1 MTLAQAAGATAA
13 EPVASPARRLARRVL
28 SDRTATVA
36 VTVIALLVLMALGAP
51 LITAL
56 TGQSPTEFRPEA
68 IDPAL
73 GGLPKGS
80 WGGISAGHPLGVEP
94 VTGRDVLARV
104 AWGSRVSL
112 LISLLA
118 TLLSTALGTALGTV
132 LGLVAGFRGGWADMV
147 IGRLMDLLMSF
158 PSLIF
163 MIAFMS
169 VVPDGDRE
177 LMLVAVL
184 GLFGWPYIGRIVRG
198 QAMALAGREFV
209 EAARVLGAPRGAIL
223 FREILP
229 NLTAP
234 ILVVATLSIPGYI
247 ATEAGLSF
255 LGVGVRPPTP
265 SWGQMIASAVP
276 WYAADPV
283 YFLIPGLFLLVTVL
297 AFNMVGDALGDAR

>member
-1 MTLAQAAGATAA
+1 MTLIRAADIPVA
-13 EPVASPARRLARRVL
+13 EPVVAVSPARQLARRIL
-28 SDRTATVA
+28 ADRAATAG

-56 TGQSPTEFRPEA
+56 TGQSPTEFHPEV
-68 IDPAL
+68 IDPAV
-73 GGLPKGS
+73 GGLPKGP
-80 WGGISAGHPLGVEP
+80 WGGISAEHPLGVEP
-94 VTGRDVLARV
+94 ATGRDVLARV
-104 AWGSRVSL
+104 VWGARLSL

-118 TLLSTALGTALGTV
+118 TLLATTIGTV
-132 LGLVAGFRGGWADMV
+132 LGLVAGFQGGWADMV

-163 MIAFMS
+163 MIALMS
-169 VVPDGDRE
+169 VAPDGNRE

-209 EAARVLGAPRGAIL
+209 EAARVLGATRRAIL
-223 FREILP
+223 FREVLP
-229 NLTAP
+229 NLTGP

-283 YFLIPGLFLLVTVL
+283 YFLVPGLFLLVTVL
-297 AFNMVGDALGDAR
+297 AFNVVGDALGDLR

>member
-1 MTLAQAAGATAA
+1 MTLIRAADIPVA
-13 EPVASPARRLARRVL
+13 EPAVAVSPARQLARRIL
-28 SDRTATVA
+28 ADRAATAG
-36 VTVIALLVLMALGAP
+36 VTVIVLLVLMALGAP

-56 TGQSPTEFRPEA
+56 TGQSPTEFHPEA

-73 GGLPKGS
+73 GGLPKAP
-80 WGGISAGHPLGVEP
+80 WGGISAEHPLGVEP
-94 VTGRDVLARV
+94 ATGRDVLARV
-104 AWGSRVSL
+104 VWGARLSL

-118 TLLSTALGTALGTV
+118 TLLATTIGTV
-132 LGLVAGFRGGWADMV
+132 LGLVAGFQGGWADMV

-163 MIAFMS
+163 MIALMS
-169 VVPDGDRE
+169 VAPDGNRE

-209 EAARVLGAPRGAIL
+209 EAARVLGATRRAIL
-223 FREILP
+223 FREVLP
-229 NLTAP
+229 NLTGP

-283 YFLIPGLFLLVTVL
+283 YFLVPGLFLLVTVL
-297 AFNMVGDALGDAR
+297 AFNVVGDALGDLR

>member
-1 MTLAQAAGATAA
+1 MTLAQLAEAPAAPPATAG
-13 EPVASPARRLARRVL
+13 SSARQLARRIL
-28 SDRTATVA
+28 SDRAATAGA
-36 VTVIALLVLMALGAP
+36 TVIALLVLMAVGAP
-51 LITAL
+51 LITAI
-56 TGQSPTEFRPEA
+56 TGQSPNEFHPEA

-80 WGGISAGHPLGVEP
+80 WGGISAEHPLGVEP
-94 VTGRDVLARV
+94 TTGRDVLARV
-104 AWGSRVSL
+104 VWGARVSL

-118 TLLSTALGTALGTV
+118 TLLSTALGTV

-163 MIAFMS
+163 MIALMS
-169 VVPDGDRE
+169 VAPDGDRE

-209 EAARVLGAPRGAIL
+209 EAARVLGASRRTIL

-229 NLTAP
+229 NLTGP

-283 YFLIPGLFLLVTVL
+283 YFLVPGLFLLATVL
-297 AFNMVGDALGDAR
+297 AFNLVGDALGDFR